1 MMIPMITTRH
11 GFSSMEAF
19 HMLDRL
25 RDHPTLSIPDGD
37 HSSPFELRRFLSPI
51 LISRTRLVP
60 QRQEANPT
68 VDQ

>member
-1 MMIPMITTRH
+1 
-11 GFSSMEAF
+11 
-19 HMLDRL
+19 MLYRL